1 MKIKIILLL
10 VPLIFLVSCT
20 RYYSKPNLSWTN
32 EEFYAD
38 NAECSALCGQAGG
51 AEGCTWKVEHVYE
64 SCMNGKGWVGSY
76 SKKK

>member
-20 RYYSKPNLSWTN
+20 RYYSKSNQSWTK
-32 EEFYAD
+32 EEFYKD
-38 NAECSALCGQAGG
+38 NSECLALCGQAGG
-51 AEGCTWKVEHVYE
+51 AKGCTLVVQHVHE
-64 SCMNGKGWVGSY
+64 QCMNGKGWVGSY